1 MDSNDNWV
9 ARIQSGFKKSR
20 RSRFVTFS
28 LVDSERRSESSV
40 SDLLTVAAARR
51 FQAVQWLKSVVGQL
65 GIPNQPSEK
74 EFISCLRNGMILC
87 NAINKIHPGAVS
99 KVLFAFYSILQIPRK
114 LE

>member
-1 MDSNDNWV
+1 MTTGLHEFNL
-9 ARIQSGFKKSR
+9 ASR
-20 RSRFVTFS
+20 RA
-28 LVDSERRSESSV
+28 EE
-40 SDLLTVAAARR
+40 AAARR

-99 KVLFAFYSILQIPRK
+99 KVLSCFDSVLQIP
-114 LE
+114 